1 MEKQY
6 YNCAICWARL
16 LLEMKFQG
24 NMLCFFFFF
33 PCQTCWFQE
42 VDIYV
47 GIATIFWKTSDQL
60 SPQMNAGW
68 KWPPSEMGPELHL
81 EFFLYSDKCHFCGRK
96 GITKWVMILNIQ
108 IHSPVVSQSF
118 HFVDQHNVKKILSG
132 YCGSKYC
139 LTVPFSFSPYIIFL
153 LLTSETEG
161 FWRLTGTKVQ
171 THISWPVW
179 VTMEIIL
186 VEMDQYTQAGFALVP
201 SNTAPLAPNNT
212 WYDCYFLALFT
223 EQGHFS
229 HFWEPSVLVLT
240 VPHSLGDDKLPVTHS
255 RTCSAQFYKASF
267 RRSCSLPLGKGTSRW
282 DQSRF
287 LQWSTTLSKCKT
299 PVKLKWRKWVCL
311 STEVQTYM
319 TSGSQM
325 FSIFQ

>member
-1 MEKQY
+1 MLVSGSRYLCGNSHYILENFWSTQPT
-6 YNCAICWARL
+6 NERW
-16 LLEMKFQG
+16 LEMTSEWNG
-24 NMLCFFFFF
+24 TWTAL
-33 PCQTCWFQE
+33 
-42 VDIYV
+42 
-47 GIATIFWKTSDQL
+47 GI
-60 SPQMNAGW
+60 
-68 KWPPSEMGPELHL
+68 
-81 EFFLYSDKCHFCGRK
+81 FLYSDKCHFCGRK

-139 LTVPFSFSPYIIFL
+139 FTVPFSFSPYIIFL

-179 VTMEIIL
+179 VTTEIIL
-186 VEMDQYTQAGFALVP
+186 VEMDQYTQAVFALVP

-223 EQGHFS
+223 EQGHFG

-255 RTCSAQFYKASF
+255 RTCSAQFCKASS

-287 LQWSTTLSKCKT
+287 LQCSTTLSKCKT